1 MRAFG
6 TRFLPLMTSSKR
18 APARWFKQDRPSIR
32 KSMLSWLSLMWLV
45 TLVISSISTASI
57 MHLLERDL
65 WQSRLRE
72 ELTNSSRNMMDF
84 VARGQMLMRLLGAID
99 SNALAAQPDVF
110 ERALEE
116 DISLLEL
123 VKIKADGSV
132 EIAVSRDR
140 QILGDM
146 FTLPQAQWFREAR
159 EGNDYYS
166 NVQYSFQDTPYLILT
181 VQAQDGG
188 VIAARLRMDVLQEVV
203 GNLDIGRSGQV
214 YIADESGNIMAH
226 AYEKLV
232 NQNVRDMPEFDA
244 LLRSNSRTWGGE
256 YVNMQGAHV
265 LGTTSAIPATKWLLV
280 AEILQ
285 SEAYESSLMATA
297 VAAVTIVLLGI
308 MVMLGNARF
317 LSSLVFQPIEQL
329 RAGAE
334 RLSEGNFGFRL
345 RFRRYDEI
353 GAVTEAFNSLAAALQ
368 KRESDIRAKNQALS
382 AEIAERERAQEALE
396 RLNATLEERIAER
409 TERLQ
414 SMTSELQRSNKA
426 LEEFAYVASH
436 DLQEPLRKVRTFG
449 DRLQARYGHLLD
461 ATGLD
466 YLTRMQNGSTR
477 MQSLIDALLTYSRV
491 TTKAQ
496 PLAPVDLNRVLEEV
510 VSDLE
515 VPIETLG
522 ATVRVGSLPT
532 IVADSVQMHL
542 LFQNLLGNA
551 LKFHKQNLMPE
562 ISVTLS
568 DCSVS
573 GCIEIVVADNGI
585 GFEMQYAERIFQVF
599 QRLHGR
605 SEYEGTGV
613 GLAICR
619 KIVERHGGNIWA
631 ESDLGAGTRF
641 HIRLP
646 QQPQAAETKDESKE
660 NPKEEPLA
668 V

>member
-1 MRAFG
+1 
-6 TRFLPLMTSSKR
+6 
-18 APARWFKQDRPSIR
+18 
-32 KSMLSWLSLMWLV
+32 MLSWLSLMWIV
-45 TLVISSISTASI
+45 TLVISTISTASI
-57 MHLLERDL
+57 MHLLEREL

-84 VARGQMLMRLLGAID
+84 VARGQMLMRLLGAVD
-99 SNALAAQPDVF
+99 SNALAAQPDLF

-116 DISLLEL
+116 DVSLLEL
-123 VKIKADGSV
+123 VKIRPDGSV
-132 EIAVSRDR
+132 ELAVASDR

-159 EGNDYYS
+159 AGQNYYS

-188 VIAARLRMDVLQEVV
+188 VIAARLQMDVLQDVV

-226 AYEKLV
+226 ADEALV
-232 NQNVRDMPEFDA
+232 NRNVRDIPA
-244 LLRSNSRTWGGE
+244 LDTLLSGSMRTWGGE
-256 YVNMQGAHV
+256 YINLQGATV
-265 LGTTSAIPATKWLLV
+265 LATTSEIPDTKWLLV

-285 SEAYESSLMATA
+285 SEAYESSLLATA
-297 VAAVTIVLLGI
+297 VAAVTIVLIGI
-308 MVMLGNARF
+308 MVMFGNARF
-317 LSSLVFQPIEQL
+317 LSNLIFRPIEQL

-345 RFRRYDEI
+345 QFRRYDEI
-353 GAVTEAFNSLAAALQ
+353 GAVTEAFNSLATALQ
-368 KRESDIRAKNQALS
+368 KRESDIQAKNQALS
-382 AEIAERERAQEALE
+382 AEIAERERAQDELE
-396 RLNATLEERIAER
+396 RLNATLEQRIAER

-449 DRLQARYGHLLD
+449 DRLHARYGHLLD
-461 ATGLD
+461 ATGID

-515 VPIETLG
+515 VPIESLR
-522 ATVRVGSLPT
+522 AVVSVSPLPT
-532 IVADSVQMHL
+532 LAADSVQMHL
-542 LFQNLLGNA
+542 LFQNLIGNA
-551 LKFHKQNLMPE
+551 LKFHKPDVRPE
-562 ISVTLS
+562 ISV
-568 DCSVS
+568 SVS
-573 GCIEIVVADNGI
+573 ACAVNGCYEFVVADNGI
-585 GFEMQYAERIFQVF
+585 GFEMQYADRIFQVF

-619 KIVERHGGNIWA
+619 KIVERHGGAIWA
-631 ESDLGAGTRF
+631 ESELGAGTRF
-641 HIRLP
+641 RIRLP
-646 QQPQAAETKDESKE
+646 LQPLVAEMIPL
-660 NPKEEPLA
+660 PKEEQLTA
-668 V
+668 